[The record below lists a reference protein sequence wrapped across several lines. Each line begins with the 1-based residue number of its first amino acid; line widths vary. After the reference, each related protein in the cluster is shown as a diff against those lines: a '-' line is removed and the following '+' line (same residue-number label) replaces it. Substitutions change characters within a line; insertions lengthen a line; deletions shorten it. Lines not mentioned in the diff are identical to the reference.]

1 MERGDWLQKIY
12 SSQIT
17 SFGIKK
23 NISQLEDLGI
33 IEFIKLNS
41 FESTRILNGKK
52 CFENILHHD
61 IENPIHD
68 IENQIGY
75 NI

>member
-1 MERGDWLQKIY
+1 MKSY
-12 SSQIT
+12 YAY
-17 SFGIKK
+17 K
-23 NISQLEDLGI
+23 NRNIDV
-33 IEFIKLNS
+33 
-41 FESTRILNGKK
+41 RILNGKK